1 MRKEEIAPATE
12 TRIQESGSWH
22 TSGKISNSS
31 LLCLVRN
38 IALADGDNVNALHLP
53 YAELLVQYWY
63 YSSILMPE
71 STIDVHFFHDND
83 III

>member
-1 MRKEEIAPATE
+1 MRKKEIALVIE
-12 TRIQESGSWH
+12 ERIKELGTYQ

-38 IALADGDNVNALHLP
+38 IALLDGDNVNALHLP